1 MAHAVANATNWT
13 AKTPEHLRKV
23 LTQCN
28 CEYHFTAVQ
37 LHNAIIVLRV
47 SSTIA
52 WVNIF
57 LGCWRDSPFLNRT
70 HLVFAE
76 IIPMGG
82 QEAPRPDSDEDCI
95 RIGEFLLQPLC
106 RALGQTEASFQFWKV
121 LVRPGRDS
129 NHAELR
135 PTIYQTRSER
145 SNPWVFNL
153 GYMYCWGSICLSQ
166 GVHLLHSRNK
176 LTLET

>member
-13 AKTPEHLRKV
+13 AKTREHLRKV

-95 RIGEFLLQPLC
+95 RIGSFCYSHYAERLARLKQVSNFERSWYDRGEIRTMPNYDLPSTRQ
-106 RALGQTEASFQFWKV
+106 EASALTHGFSTWGTCTAGDPFAYLK
-121 LVRPGRDS
+121 GY
-129 NHAELR
+129 
-135 PTIYQTRSER
+135 IYCTAAT
-145 SNPWVFNL
+145 N
-153 GYMYCWGSICLSQ
+153 
-166 GVHLLHSRNK
+166 
-176 LTLET
+176 